1 MTTIIA
7 TITPTTTVETLAAE
21 AAEGSVKFHRERGN
35 GTTRR
40 VQYLADGTAER
51 ETAEWITV
59 QRSEGRTMKAIAA
72 EMHVSVP
79 TVRRMIN
86 ALLLT
91 WEVEEDAEDLL
102 DTVEIAVVEEQP
114 LTQGA
119 YEAAHEEALRLNA
132 ARGSFEA
139 LVATGAAEGQQG

>member
-1 MTTIIA
+1 MTSILVTV
-7 TITPTTTVETLAAE
+7 TETTTPETLAWE
-21 AAEGSVKFHRERGN
+21 ALEGKVKFHRERAN

-40 VQYLADGTAER
+40 VQYLAPTSIER
-51 ETAEWITV
+51 ETAEWV
-59 QRSEGRTMKAIAA
+59 MEQRSEGRTMKAIAA

-102 DTVEIAVVEEQP
+102 ENVV
-114 LTQGA
+114 L
-119 YEAAHEEALRLNA
+119 
-132 ARGSFEA
+132 
-139 LVATGAAEGQQG
+139 ATLEGPVRADGTF